1 MPQAEYEVWGPR
13 SKTTMSN
20 SGRRRFACE
29 AALIPAASP
38 PMTTNLALPMLF
50 LLDAFDA
57 GPCVCALFRFPYVAK
72 ECVASMAGR
81 LENKMCYI
89 GEYNE
94 K

>member
-1 MPQAEYEVWGPR
+1 MQGVSAFFFAFP
-13 SKTTMSN
+13 MS
-20 SGRRRFACE
+20 S
-29 AALIPAASP
+29 
-38 PMTTNLALPMLF
+38 
-50 LLDAFDA
+50 
-57 GPCVCALFRFPYVAK
+57 K